1 MTRDY
6 DFIGFTYGDKHSID
20 DFGIYRTSDGDR
32 YNDNL
37 IPQLTDKTADIPGG
51 DGQYYFSSHYKPR
64 QFSIPIAFDS
74 LKEKQYQEVRK
85 WLNGKEIKELI
96 FDEHPYKVYSAKV
109 TGTPQLK
116 TICFYEGGERVYK
129 GEGTIQFTCY
139 YPFAHT
145 PKLTKSGED
154 GRSIDSYKK
163 DDYPTKEQWQ
173 FASGL
178 KAHEDG
184 KNLGDLEAP
193 FVVKTKTN
201 LTIKANDRL
210 KVGTLEVTILEEAKD
225 LVWDSKTGLVVG
237 EVNEVS
243 RVNGEIIEVTR
254 VIRTSGRSYG
264 TIPVGEMFSKEIA
277 YYTTNAAG
285 DEVVYYIDKTRKG
298 MTPTVV
304 PQAQM
309 PFSIEYNYWYY

>member
-6 DFIGFTYGDKHSID
+6 DFIGFTYGGKHSID
-20 DFGIYRTSDGDR
+20 DFGIYRTSDGNR

-37 IPQLTDKTADIPGG
+37 IPPLTDKTADIPGN

-74 LKEKQYQEVRK
+74 LKEEQYQKVRK
-85 WLNGKEIKELI
+85 WLNGKEIKELV

-116 TICFYEGGERVYK
+116 TICFDEGGERVYK

-145 PKLTKSGED
+145 PNLTKSGGD
-154 GRSIDSYKK
+154 GRSIDSYLEK
-163 DDYPTKEQWQ
+163 DYPTKEQWQ
-173 FASGL
+173 LASGL
-178 KAHEDG
+178 TEHEDG
-184 KNLGDLEAP
+184 DNHGDLEAP
-193 FVVKTKTN
+193 FVIKTKAD
-201 LTIKANDRL
+201 LTVKPNERL
-210 KVGTLEVTILEEAKD
+210 KVGSLEITILEEAKN
-225 LVWDSKTGLVVG
+225 LVWDSKTGLVT
-237 EVNEVS
+237 
-243 RVNGEIIEVTR
+243 GEINSITR

-264 TIPVGEMFSKEIA
+264 TIPIDGVSPKEIA
-277 YYTTNAAG
+277 YYAINAAG
-285 DEVVYYIDKTRKG
+285 DEVVYYIDGTRKG
-298 MTPTVV
+298 TTSTGMPKTT
-304 PQAQM
+304 

>member
-6 DFIGFTYGDKHSID
+6 DFIGFTYGGKHSID
-20 DFGIYRTSDGDR
+20 DFGIYRTSDGNR

-37 IPQLTDKTADIPGG
+37 IPQLTDKTADVPGG

-116 TICFYEGGERVYK
+116 TICFDEGGERVYK

-145 PKLTKSGED
+145 PNLTKSGED
-154 GRSIDSYKK
+154 GRSLKSYALE
-163 DDYPTKEQWQ
+163 DYPTKEEWVLG
-173 FASGL
+173 SGL
-178 KAHEDG
+178 TEHIDG
-184 KNLGDLEAP
+184 INLGDIPTP
-193 FVVKTKTN
+193 FV
-201 LTIKANDRL
+201 IKGENSKEFKVND
-210 KVGTLEVTILEEAKD
+210 KFIVGELEITILENCSDVK
-225 LVWDSKTGLVVG
+225 WDSKTGLVYG
-237 EVNEVS
+237 
-243 RVNGEIIEVTR
+243 IIDEAER
-254 VIRTSGRSYG
+254 IIRTSGKSHG
-264 TIPVGEMFSKEIA
+264 TIPITSDKDPVDIHYDTIDTDGEVISC
-277 YYTTNAAG
+277 YLDG
-285 DEVVYYIDKTRKG
+285 SRKKKG
-298 MTPTVV
+298 KRLPSTKPYFT
-304 PQAQM
+304 
-309 PFSIEYNYWYY
+309 IEYNYWYY

>member
-6 DFIGFTYGDKHSID
+6 DFIGFTYGGKHSID

-37 IPQLTDKTADIPGG
+37 IPPLADKTADIPRG

-74 LKEKQYQEVRK
+74 LTEAQYQQVRK
-85 WLNGKEIKELI
+85 WLNGKEIKELV
-96 FDEHPYKVYSAKV
+96 FDEHPYKIYSAKV

-116 TICFYEGGERVYK
+116 TICFEENGERIYK

-139 YPFAHT
+139 CPFAHT
-145 PKLTKSGED
+145 PNLTKSGED
-154 GRSIDSYKK
+154 GRSIDSYLE

-173 FASGL
+173 FASNL
-178 KAHEDG
+178 TKHKDG
-184 KNLGDLEAP
+184 DNPGDLEAP
-193 FVVKTKTN
+193 FVVKTKAN
-201 LTIKANDRL
+201 ITIKANERL
-210 KVGTLEVTILEEAKD
+210 KVGNLEIIILEEAKN
-225 LVWDSKTGLVVG
+225 LVWDSKTGLVI
-237 EVNEVS
+237 
-243 RVNGEIIEVTR
+243 GEINEMTR

-264 TIPVGEMFSKEIA
+264 TIPIGGVSSKEIA
-277 YYTTNAAG
+277 YHTTNAAG
-285 DEVVYYIDKTRKG
+285 GEVVYYIDGTRKG